1 MSALRQ
7 ETDGALIEGAIR
19 AAPRPTHRAGGFVAC
34 MQAAPAARRITGA
47 LDVKDLLD
55 VIFRDFCIIP

>member
-1 MSALRQ
+1 
-7 ETDGALIEGAIR
+7 
-19 AAPRPTHRAGGFVAC
+19 